1 MIKIRIQ
8 TTSGDPKGWLRR
20 EFWHAQ
26 SSVYAILMQ
35 AICSH
40 KCFKFFLNFYLC
52 LHVMQIL
59 KWAVNYHEN
68 KLWWYV

>member
-40 KCFKFFLNFYLC
+40 KCFKFFFC
-52 LHVMQIL
+52 FMFLHVSSSYENIEMSHKLLL
-59 KWAVNYHEN
+59 K
-68 KLWWYV
+68 